1 MKIQYIAV
9 IFVVIILPIAMV
21 MSSYIGAQI
30 DTITLQTE
38 YTTKLTEATYDAIKA
53 FQINTVN
60 NRYSTVS
67 DSKIRDIEASINTFY
82 SSLSNNE
89 YLSKEELQIYVPAL
103 VYTLYDGYYIYTK
116 YDNMYPQKGGTIY
129 TDTNDAE
136 ANFGLKPYIYYS
148 CRYNNSYVDFV
159 VNYTLDNA
167 ITIYGT
173 AANGKYITKSGY
185 LINPN
190 YVTVKNYGDDPM
202 KWSLTYSNNSD
213 APVTIGRELL
223 LEHLLFS
230 DETSGDY
237 SYLTYNGQKIYYD
250 QNSKEYFTYQ
260 NYTKQYITESRS
272 NEDMLT
278 YLEERTS
285 IHYLYST
292 SAFEYYY
299 NAKIFSEE
307 VAELT
312 KTVSQKNAIDLDG
325 ETIEFDV
332 DTGFEKIFV
341 ANADND
347 PLMSD
352 SIFNENRMQV
362 IKKSIESN
370 LVSAIANYNIYSS
383 NSYEFSLPILQ
394 ETDWEKITNNV
405 SVISFLQGLPIGYK
419 YYNNY
424 CVLTNNSN
432 EETVKKENIY
442 IITENAGAREY
453 HLAGCKHL
461 IEDSTEKITATAY
474 SNLSFLRQTV
484 RKAENNYLWF
494 YPQNMN
500 GKTITACYNC
510 IVNSTD
516 VYSTDQILKGK
527 ITEKNIDTGQEELKY
542 DTTNSRLK
550 KIRELYIRA
559 LARERNDLYQA
570 NMNSINH
577 EQNEYI
583 NEITDKNR
591 VIITGKTHRMRKT
604 ETQQLTAEIWL
615 GVIKAEWSSSNPN
628 IVQVDENGKVT
639 AIKEGT
645 AIITAKYSGYNDGT
659 YRITV
664 VNEKVTKLVL
674 DKTEIEMKAG
684 EKEKISVIKIEP
696 ENATNKNVTWRSSDP
711 SIATVDANGNVTAIK
726 AGTVTIIAES
736 EDGGASASCS
746 VRVIQ
751 LATGIT
757 VSPSNI
763 KLGIGE
769 TAILSPTIR
778 PSNASDKS
786 VKWSTN
792 NSRIAVVDNKGKV
805 TAKGLGKAII
815 TVKTADGSNKTAN
828 CEVTVVQKATKLVLN
843 ATDIQLNINKTYT
856 LVATITPTNTTNK
869 QITWSSSNSSI
880 ATVDKNGKVTAKK
893 IGTTTI
899 TAKTND
905 GSNLSAS
912 CEVKVVKLV
921 TSISLNA
928 TNITLYK
935 NETYDLSATVTPSD
949 AIDKS
954 VTWSSSDS
962 NIATVDENGK
972 ITAKAI
978 GEVTITAKTNDGS
991 NLSASCKVTVKP
1003 RLITNLIIQPS
1014 SVTMMVGETVNLTVK
1029 VTPSNADNKA
1039 ILWAT
1044 SDSNIA
1050 SIDQNGKLTAIKE
1063 GSVDAYA
1070 MTLDGSL
1077 IIAYG
1082 LIEVKPNLGLKI
1094 YNEGE
1099 YVRVDC
1105 SNYYMTYAFDDD
1117 HNKCDY
1123 TKMRR

>member
-38 YTTKLTEATYDAIKA
+38 YNTKLTEATYDAIKA

-82 SSLSNNE
+82 SSLSSNE
-89 YLSKEELQIYVPAL
+89 YLSREELQMYVPAL

-116 YDNMYPQKGGTIY
+116 YNNMYPEKGEMIY
-129 TDTNDAE
+129 TNANDAE

-148 CRYNNSYVDFV
+148 CRYNNSSVDFV

-202 KWSLTYSNNSD
+202 KWSLTYSNNSN
-213 APVTIGRELL
+213 APVTIERELL
-223 LEHLLFS
+223 IEHLLFS

-250 QNSKEYFTYQ
+250 KERNEYFTYQ
-260 NYTKQYITESRS
+260 NYTKQYITSSKS
-272 NEDMLT
+272 NEELIT
-278 YLEERTS
+278 YLRDRTAS
-285 IHYLYST
+285 VLYST

-312 KTVSQKNAIDLDG
+312 KTVSQKNAIDANG
-325 ETIEFDV
+325 EELKFGV
-332 DTGFEKIFV
+332 DTGTGKIFV
-341 ANADND
+341 ANEDND

-453 HLAGCKHL
+453 HLVGCKHL
-461 IEDSTEKITATAY
+461 IEDSTETITATAY

-494 YPQNMN
+494 YPQNRD

-516 VYSTDQILKGK
+516 VYSTEQILKGK
-527 ITEKNIDTGQEELKY
+527 ITEKNGDTGQEELKY

-550 KIRELYIRA
+550 RIRELYIRA

-570 NMNSINH
+570 NMRLINQTPEENVVKDKMRIIREKDTMEVDTTQTLIAMIGS
-577 EQNEYI
+577 EQI
-583 NEITDKNR
+583 NAN
-591 VIITGKTHRMRKT
+591 
-604 ETQQLTAEIWL
+604 
-615 GVIKAEWSSSNPN
+615 WSSSDN
-628 IVQVDENGKVT
+628 
-639 AIKEGT
+639 
-645 AIITAKYSGYNDGT
+645 
-659 YRITV
+659 
-664 VNEKVTKLVL
+664 
-674 DKTEIEMKAG
+674 
-684 EKEKISVIKIEP
+684 
-696 ENATNKNVTWRSSDP
+696 NV
-711 SIATVDANGNVTAIK
+711 ATVD
-726 AGTVTIIAES
+726 S
-736 EDGGASASCS
+736 
-746 VRVIQ
+746 
-751 LATGIT
+751 
-757 VSPSNI
+757 
-763 KLGIGE
+763 
-769 TAILSPTIR
+769 
-778 PSNASDKS
+778 
-786 VKWSTN
+786 
-792 NSRIAVVDNKGKV
+792 
-805 TAKGLGKAII
+805 
-815 TVKTADGSNKTAN
+815 
-828 CEVTVVQKATKLVLN
+828 
-843 ATDIQLNINKTYT
+843 
-856 LVATITPTNTTNK
+856 
-869 QITWSSSNSSI
+869 
-880 ATVDKNGKVTAKK
+880 NGKVTAKNK
-893 IGTTTI
+893 
-899 TAKTND
+899 
-905 GSNLSAS
+905 
-912 CEVKVVKLV
+912 
-921 TSISLNA
+921 
-928 TNITLYK
+928 
-935 NETYDLSATVTPSD
+935 
-949 AIDKS
+949 
-954 VTWSSSDS
+954 
-962 NIATVDENGK
+962 
-972 ITAKAI
+972 
-978 GEVTITAKTNDGS
+978 GEVTIRAEYNGTISTVVIRIIESKDEISILPNVMTVYFGDDPIQLTYTITPENKQNQTIIWTSSNNNVASVSNGVVTISKFGTATTKVEIKGTLRNGS
-991 NLSASCKVTVKP
+991 SASCIITVKP
-1003 RLITNLIIQPS
+1003 KYL
-1014 SVTMMVGETVNLTVK
+1014 
-1029 VTPSNADNKA
+1029 ADVAK
-1039 ILWAT
+1039 
-1044 SDSNIA
+1044 D
-1050 SIDQNGKLTAIKE
+1050 
-1063 GSVDAYA
+1063 
-1070 MTLDGSL
+1070 
-1077 IIAYG
+1077 
-1082 LIEVKPNLGLKI
+1082 
-1094 YNEGE
+1094 GE
-1099 YVRVDC
+1099 YVNYKSPNGYKQWRVMSKTKTGENGIVTIISAGSPERITFKYPTEQQYISGLQAACNKYISTQYATSARNAGTTADGKKNSKYKDEINMLKKKGLSSIGTEYWIGFWEEMELGFC
-1105 SNYYMTYAFDDD
+1105 EEGKDRRGYYVNTSGDSKYYRYSGDVNQTYTSGIRPIITLK
-1117 HNKCDY
+1117 NKVIVIGGEG
-1123 TKMRR
+1123 TKESPYEISIE

>member
-38 YTTKLTEATYDAIKA
+38 YNTKLTEATYDAIKA
-53 FQINTVN
+53 FQIKTVN
-60 NRYSTVS
+60 NRYSTVR
-67 DSKIRDIEASINTFY
+67 DSKNRDIEASINTFN

-89 YLSKEELQIYVPAL
+89 YLSREELQMYVPAL

-116 YDNMYPQKGGTIY
+116 YNNMYPEKGEMIY
-129 TDTNDAE
+129 TNANDAE

-148 CRYNNSYVDFV
+148 CRYNNSSVDFV

-250 QNSKEYFTYQ
+250 KERNEYFTYQ
-260 NYTKQYITESRS
+260 NYTKQYITSSKS
-272 NEDMLT
+272 NEELIT
-278 YLEERTS
+278 YLRDRTAS
-285 IHYLYST
+285 VLYST

-312 KTVSQKNAIDLDG
+312 KTVSQKNAIDANG
-325 ETIEFDV
+325 EELKFGV
-332 DTGFEKIFV
+332 DTGTGKIFV
-341 ANADND
+341 ANEDND

-453 HLAGCKHL
+453 HLVGCKHL
-461 IEDSTEKITATAY
+461 IEDSTETITATAY

-494 YPQNMN
+494 YPQNRD

-516 VYSTDQILKGK
+516 VYSTEQILKGK
-527 ITEKNIDTGQEELKY
+527 ITEKNGDTGQEELKY

-550 KIRELYIRA
+550 RIRELYIRA

-570 NMNSINH
+570 NMRLINQTPEENVVKDKMRIIREKDTMEVDTTQTLIAMIGS
-577 EQNEYI
+577 EQI
-583 NEITDKNR
+583 NAN
-591 VIITGKTHRMRKT
+591 
-604 ETQQLTAEIWL
+604 
-615 GVIKAEWSSSNPN
+615 WSSSDN
-628 IVQVDENGKVT
+628 
-639 AIKEGT
+639 
-645 AIITAKYSGYNDGT
+645 
-659 YRITV
+659 
-664 VNEKVTKLVL
+664 
-674 DKTEIEMKAG
+674 
-684 EKEKISVIKIEP
+684 
-696 ENATNKNVTWRSSDP
+696 NV
-711 SIATVDANGNVTAIK
+711 ATVD
-726 AGTVTIIAES
+726 S
-736 EDGGASASCS
+736 
-746 VRVIQ
+746 
-751 LATGIT
+751 
-757 VSPSNI
+757 
-763 KLGIGE
+763 
-769 TAILSPTIR
+769 
-778 PSNASDKS
+778 
-786 VKWSTN
+786 
-792 NSRIAVVDNKGKV
+792 
-805 TAKGLGKAII
+805 
-815 TVKTADGSNKTAN
+815 
-828 CEVTVVQKATKLVLN
+828 
-843 ATDIQLNINKTYT
+843 
-856 LVATITPTNTTNK
+856 
-869 QITWSSSNSSI
+869 
-880 ATVDKNGKVTAKK
+880 NGKVTAKNK
-893 IGTTTI
+893 
-899 TAKTND
+899 
-905 GSNLSAS
+905 
-912 CEVKVVKLV
+912 
-921 TSISLNA
+921 
-928 TNITLYK
+928 
-935 NETYDLSATVTPSD
+935 
-949 AIDKS
+949 
-954 VTWSSSDS
+954 
-962 NIATVDENGK
+962 
-972 ITAKAI
+972 
-978 GEVTITAKTNDGS
+978 GEVTIRAEYNGTISTVVIRIIESKDEISILPNAMTVYFGDDPIQLTYTITPENKQNQTIIWTSSNNNVASVSNGVVTISKFGTATTKVEIKGTLRNGS
-991 NLSASCKVTVKP
+991 SASCIITVKP
-1003 RLITNLIIQPS
+1003 KYL
-1014 SVTMMVGETVNLTVK
+1014 
-1029 VTPSNADNKA
+1029 ADVAK
-1039 ILWAT
+1039 
-1044 SDSNIA
+1044 D
-1050 SIDQNGKLTAIKE
+1050 
-1063 GSVDAYA
+1063 
-1070 MTLDGSL
+1070 
-1077 IIAYG
+1077 
-1082 LIEVKPNLGLKI
+1082 
-1094 YNEGE
+1094 GE
-1099 YVRVDC
+1099 YVNYKSPNGYKQWRVMSKTKTGENGIVTIISAGSPERITFKYPTEQQYISGLQAACNKYISTQYATSARNAGTTADGKKNSKYKDEINMLKKKGLSSIGTEYWIGFWEEMELGFC
-1105 SNYYMTYAFDDD
+1105 EEGKDRRGYYVNTSGDSKYYRYSGDVNQTYTSGIRPIITLK
-1117 HNKCDY
+1117 NKVIVIGGEG
-1123 TKMRR
+1123 TKESPYEISIE

>member
-38 YTTKLTEATYDAIKA
+38 YNTKLTEATYDAIKA

-82 SSLSNNE
+82 SSLSSNE
-89 YLSKEELQIYVPAL
+89 YLSREELQMYVPAL

-116 YDNMYPQKGGTIY
+116 YNNMYPEKGEMIY
-129 TDTNDAE
+129 TNANDAE

-148 CRYNNSYVDFV
+148 CRYNNSSVDFV

-202 KWSLTYSNNSD
+202 KWSLIYSNNSN
-213 APVTIGRELL
+213 APVTIERELL

-250 QNSKEYFTYQ
+250 KERNEYFTYQ
-260 NYTKQYITESRS
+260 NYTKQYITSSKS
-272 NEDMLT
+272 NEELIT
-278 YLEERTS
+278 YLRDRTAS
-285 IHYLYST
+285 VLYST

-312 KTVSQKNAIDLDG
+312 KTVSQKNAINANG
-325 ETIEFDV
+325 EELKFGV
-332 DTGFEKIFV
+332 DTGTGKIFV
-341 ANADND
+341 ANEDND

-405 SVISFLQGLPIGYK
+405 SVISLLQGLPIGYK

-453 HLAGCKHL
+453 HLVGCKHL
-461 IEDSTEKITATAY
+461 IEDSTETITATAY

-494 YPQNMN
+494 YPQNRD

-516 VYSTDQILKGK
+516 VYSTEQILKGK
-527 ITEKNIDTGQEELKY
+527 ITEKNGDTGQEELKY

-550 KIRELYIRA
+550 RIRELYIRA

-570 NMNSINH
+570 NMRLINQTPEENVVKDKMRIIREKDTMEVDTTQTLIAMIGS
-577 EQNEYI
+577 EQI
-583 NEITDKNR
+583 NAN
-591 VIITGKTHRMRKT
+591 
-604 ETQQLTAEIWL
+604 
-615 GVIKAEWSSSNPN
+615 WSSSDN
-628 IVQVDENGKVT
+628 
-639 AIKEGT
+639 
-645 AIITAKYSGYNDGT
+645 
-659 YRITV
+659 
-664 VNEKVTKLVL
+664 
-674 DKTEIEMKAG
+674 
-684 EKEKISVIKIEP
+684 
-696 ENATNKNVTWRSSDP
+696 NV
-711 SIATVDANGNVTAIK
+711 ATVD
-726 AGTVTIIAES
+726 S
-736 EDGGASASCS
+736 
-746 VRVIQ
+746 
-751 LATGIT
+751 
-757 VSPSNI
+757 
-763 KLGIGE
+763 
-769 TAILSPTIR
+769 
-778 PSNASDKS
+778 
-786 VKWSTN
+786 
-792 NSRIAVVDNKGKV
+792 
-805 TAKGLGKAII
+805 
-815 TVKTADGSNKTAN
+815 
-828 CEVTVVQKATKLVLN
+828 
-843 ATDIQLNINKTYT
+843 
-856 LVATITPTNTTNK
+856 
-869 QITWSSSNSSI
+869 
-880 ATVDKNGKVTAKK
+880 NGKVTAKNK
-893 IGTTTI
+893 
-899 TAKTND
+899 
-905 GSNLSAS
+905 
-912 CEVKVVKLV
+912 
-921 TSISLNA
+921 
-928 TNITLYK
+928 
-935 NETYDLSATVTPSD
+935 
-949 AIDKS
+949 
-954 VTWSSSDS
+954 
-962 NIATVDENGK
+962 
-972 ITAKAI
+972 
-978 GEVTITAKTNDGS
+978 GEVTIRAEYNGTISTVVIRIIESKDEISILPNAMTVYFGDDPIQLTYTITPENKQNQTIIWTSSNNNVASVSNGVVTISKFGTATTKVEIKGTLRNGS
-991 NLSASCKVTVKP
+991 SASCIITVKP
-1003 RLITNLIIQPS
+1003 KYL
-1014 SVTMMVGETVNLTVK
+1014 
-1029 VTPSNADNKA
+1029 ADVAK
-1039 ILWAT
+1039 
-1044 SDSNIA
+1044 D
-1050 SIDQNGKLTAIKE
+1050 
-1063 GSVDAYA
+1063 
-1070 MTLDGSL
+1070 
-1077 IIAYG
+1077 
-1082 LIEVKPNLGLKI
+1082 
-1094 YNEGE
+1094 GE
-1099 YVRVDC
+1099 YVNYKSPNGYKQWRVMSKTKTGENGIVTIISAGSPERITFKYPTEQQYISGLQAACNKYISTQYATSARNAGTTADGKKNSKYKDEINMLKKKGLSSIGTEYWIGFWEEMELGFC
-1105 SNYYMTYAFDDD
+1105 EEGKDRRGYYVNTSGDSKYYRYSGDVNQTYTSGIRPIITLK
-1117 HNKCDY
+1117 NKVIVIGGEG
-1123 TKMRR
+1123 TKESPYEISIE

>member
-38 YTTKLTEATYDAIKA
+38 YNTKLTEATYDAIKA

-82 SSLSNNE
+82 SSLSSNE
-89 YLSKEELQIYVPAL
+89 YLSREELQMYVPAL

-116 YDNMYPQKGGTIY
+116 YNNMYPEKGEMIY
-129 TDTNDAE
+129 TNANDAE

-148 CRYNNSYVDFV
+148 CRYNNSSVDFV

-202 KWSLTYSNNSD
+202 KWSLIYSNNSN
-213 APVTIGRELL
+213 APVTIERELL

-250 QNSKEYFTYQ
+250 KERNEYFTYQ
-260 NYTKQYITESRS
+260 NYTKQYITSSKS
-272 NEDMLT
+272 NEELIT
-278 YLEERTS
+278 YLRDRTAS
-285 IHYLYST
+285 VLYST

-312 KTVSQKNAIDLDG
+312 KTVSQKNAIDANG
-325 ETIEFDV
+325 EELKFGV
-332 DTGFEKIFV
+332 DTGTGKIFV
-341 ANADND
+341 ANEDND

-453 HLAGCKHL
+453 HLVGCKHL
-461 IEDSTEKITATAY
+461 IEDSTETITATAY

-494 YPQNMN
+494 YPQNRD

-516 VYSTDQILKGK
+516 VYSTEQILKGK
-527 ITEKNIDTGQEELKY
+527 ITEKNGDTGQEELKY

-550 KIRELYIRA
+550 RIRELYIRA

-570 NMNSINH
+570 NMRLINQTPEENVVKDKMRIIREKDTMEVDSTQTLIAMIGS
-577 EQNEYI
+577 EQI
-583 NEITDKNR
+583 NAN
-591 VIITGKTHRMRKT
+591 
-604 ETQQLTAEIWL
+604 
-615 GVIKAEWSSSNPN
+615 WSSSDNN
-628 IVQVDENGKVT
+628 
-639 AIKEGT
+639 
-645 AIITAKYSGYNDGT
+645 
-659 YRITV
+659 
-664 VNEKVTKLVL
+664 
-674 DKTEIEMKAG
+674 
-684 EKEKISVIKIEP
+684 
-696 ENATNKNVTWRSSDP
+696 
-711 SIATVDANGNVTAIK
+711 IATVD
-726 AGTVTIIAES
+726 S
-736 EDGGASASCS
+736 
-746 VRVIQ
+746 
-751 LATGIT
+751 
-757 VSPSNI
+757 
-763 KLGIGE
+763 
-769 TAILSPTIR
+769 
-778 PSNASDKS
+778 
-786 VKWSTN
+786 
-792 NSRIAVVDNKGKV
+792 
-805 TAKGLGKAII
+805 
-815 TVKTADGSNKTAN
+815 
-828 CEVTVVQKATKLVLN
+828 
-843 ATDIQLNINKTYT
+843 
-856 LVATITPTNTTNK
+856 
-869 QITWSSSNSSI
+869 
-880 ATVDKNGKVTAKK
+880 NGKVTAKNK
-893 IGTTTI
+893 
-899 TAKTND
+899 
-905 GSNLSAS
+905 
-912 CEVKVVKLV
+912 
-921 TSISLNA
+921 
-928 TNITLYK
+928 
-935 NETYDLSATVTPSD
+935 
-949 AIDKS
+949 
-954 VTWSSSDS
+954 
-962 NIATVDENGK
+962 
-972 ITAKAI
+972 
-978 GEVTITAKTNDGS
+978 GEVTIRAEYNGTISTVVIRIIESKDEISILPNAMTVYFGDDPIQLTYTITPENKQNQTIIWTSSNNNVASVSNGVVTISKFGTATTKVEIKGTLRNGS
-991 NLSASCKVTVKP
+991 SASCIITVKP
-1003 RLITNLIIQPS
+1003 KYL
-1014 SVTMMVGETVNLTVK
+1014 
-1029 VTPSNADNKA
+1029 ADVAK
-1039 ILWAT
+1039 
-1044 SDSNIA
+1044 D
-1050 SIDQNGKLTAIKE
+1050 
-1063 GSVDAYA
+1063 
-1070 MTLDGSL
+1070 
-1077 IIAYG
+1077 
-1082 LIEVKPNLGLKI
+1082 
-1094 YNEGE
+1094 GE
-1099 YVRVDC
+1099 YVNYKSPNGYKQWRVMSKTKTGENGIVTIISAGSPERITFKYPTEQQYISGLQAACNKYISTQYATSARNAGTTADGKKNSKYKDEINMLKKKGLSSIGTEYWIGFWEEMELGFC
-1105 SNYYMTYAFDDD
+1105 EEGKDRRGYYVNTSGDSKYYRYSGDVNQTYTSGIRPIITLK
-1117 HNKCDY
+1117 NKVIVIGGEG
-1123 TKMRR
+1123 TKESPYEISIE

>member
-82 SSLSNNE
+82 SSLSSNE
-89 YLSKEELQIYVPAL
+89 YLSREELQMYVPAL

-116 YDNMYPQKGGTIY
+116 YNNMYPEKGEMIY
-129 TDTNDAE
+129 TNANDAE

-148 CRYNNSYVDFV
+148 CRYNNGSVDFV

-250 QNSKEYFTYQ
+250 KERNEYFTYQ
-260 NYTKQYITESRS
+260 NYTKQYITSSKS
-272 NEDMLT
+272 NEELIT
-278 YLEERTS
+278 YLRDRTAS
-285 IHYLYST
+285 VLYST

-312 KTVSQKNAIDLDG
+312 KTVSQKNAIDANGKELKFG
-325 ETIEFDV
+325 V
-332 DTGFEKIFV
+332 DTGTGKIFV
-341 ANADND
+341 ANEDND

-453 HLAGCKHL
+453 HLVGCKHL
-461 IEDSTEKITATAY
+461 IEDSTETITATAY

-494 YPQNMN
+494 YPQNRD

-516 VYSTDQILKGK
+516 VYSTEQILKGK
-527 ITEKNIDTGQEELKY
+527 ITEKNGDTGQEELKY

-550 KIRELYIRA
+550 RIRELYIRA

-570 NMNSINH
+570 NMRLINQTPEENVVKDKMRIIREKDTMEVDTTQTLIAMIGS
-577 EQNEYI
+577 EQI
-583 NEITDKNR
+583 NAN
-591 VIITGKTHRMRKT
+591 
-604 ETQQLTAEIWL
+604 
-615 GVIKAEWSSSNPN
+615 WSSSDN
-628 IVQVDENGKVT
+628 
-639 AIKEGT
+639 
-645 AIITAKYSGYNDGT
+645 
-659 YRITV
+659 
-664 VNEKVTKLVL
+664 
-674 DKTEIEMKAG
+674 
-684 EKEKISVIKIEP
+684 
-696 ENATNKNVTWRSSDP
+696 NV
-711 SIATVDANGNVTAIK
+711 ATVD
-726 AGTVTIIAES
+726 S
-736 EDGGASASCS
+736 
-746 VRVIQ
+746 
-751 LATGIT
+751 
-757 VSPSNI
+757 
-763 KLGIGE
+763 
-769 TAILSPTIR
+769 
-778 PSNASDKS
+778 
-786 VKWSTN
+786 
-792 NSRIAVVDNKGKV
+792 
-805 TAKGLGKAII
+805 
-815 TVKTADGSNKTAN
+815 
-828 CEVTVVQKATKLVLN
+828 
-843 ATDIQLNINKTYT
+843 
-856 LVATITPTNTTNK
+856 
-869 QITWSSSNSSI
+869 
-880 ATVDKNGKVTAKK
+880 NGKVTAKNK
-893 IGTTTI
+893 
-899 TAKTND
+899 
-905 GSNLSAS
+905 
-912 CEVKVVKLV
+912 
-921 TSISLNA
+921 
-928 TNITLYK
+928 
-935 NETYDLSATVTPSD
+935 
-949 AIDKS
+949 
-954 VTWSSSDS
+954 
-962 NIATVDENGK
+962 
-972 ITAKAI
+972 
-978 GEVTITAKTNDGS
+978 GEVTIRAEYNGTISTVVIRIIESKDEISILPNAMTVYFGDDPIQLTYTITPENKQNQTIIWTSSNNNVASVSNGVVTISKFGTATTKVEIKGTLRNGS
-991 NLSASCKVTVKP
+991 SASCIITVKP
-1003 RLITNLIIQPS
+1003 KYL
-1014 SVTMMVGETVNLTVK
+1014 
-1029 VTPSNADNKA
+1029 ADVAK
-1039 ILWAT
+1039 
-1044 SDSNIA
+1044 D
-1050 SIDQNGKLTAIKE
+1050 
-1063 GSVDAYA
+1063 
-1070 MTLDGSL
+1070 
-1077 IIAYG
+1077 
-1082 LIEVKPNLGLKI
+1082 
-1094 YNEGE
+1094 GE
-1099 YVRVDC
+1099 YVNYKSPNGYKQWRVMSKTKTGENGIVTIISAGSPERITFKYPTEQQYIGGLQAACNKYISTQYATSARNAGTTADGKKNSKYKDEINMLKKKGLSSIGTEYWIGFWEEMELGFC
-1105 SNYYMTYAFDDD
+1105 EEGKDRRGYYVNTSGDSKYYRYSGDVNQTYTSGIRPIITLK
-1117 HNKCDY
+1117 NKVIVIGGEG
-1123 TKMRR
+1123 TKESPYEISIE

>member
-38 YTTKLTEATYDAIKA
+38 YNTKLTEATYDAIKA

-89 YLSKEELQIYVPAL
+89 YLSREELQMYVPAL

-116 YDNMYPQKGGTIY
+116 YNNMYPEKGEMIY
-129 TDTNDAE
+129 TNANDAE

-148 CRYNNSYVDFV
+148 CRYNNSSVDFV

-250 QNSKEYFTYQ
+250 KERNEYFTYQ
-260 NYTKQYITESRS
+260 NYTKQYITSSKS
-272 NEDMLT
+272 NEELIT
-278 YLEERTS
+278 YLRDRTAS
-285 IHYLYST
+285 VLYST

-312 KTVSQKNAIDLDG
+312 KTVSQKNAIDANG
-325 ETIEFDV
+325 EELKFGV
-332 DTGFEKIFV
+332 DTGTGKIFV
-341 ANADND
+341 ANEDND

-453 HLAGCKHL
+453 HLVGCKHL
-461 IEDSTEKITATAY
+461 IEDSTETITATAY

-494 YPQNMN
+494 YPQNRD

-516 VYSTDQILKGK
+516 VYSTEQILKGK
-527 ITEKNIDTGQEELKY
+527 ITEKNGDTGQEELKY

-550 KIRELYIRA
+550 RIRELYIRA

-570 NMNSINH
+570 NMRLINQTPEENVVKDKMRIIREKDTMEVDTTQTLIAMIGS
-577 EQNEYI
+577 EQI
-583 NEITDKNR
+583 NAN
-591 VIITGKTHRMRKT
+591 
-604 ETQQLTAEIWL
+604 
-615 GVIKAEWSSSNPN
+615 WSSSDN
-628 IVQVDENGKVT
+628 
-639 AIKEGT
+639 
-645 AIITAKYSGYNDGT
+645 
-659 YRITV
+659 
-664 VNEKVTKLVL
+664 
-674 DKTEIEMKAG
+674 
-684 EKEKISVIKIEP
+684 
-696 ENATNKNVTWRSSDP
+696 NV
-711 SIATVDANGNVTAIK
+711 ATVD
-726 AGTVTIIAES
+726 S
-736 EDGGASASCS
+736 
-746 VRVIQ
+746 
-751 LATGIT
+751 
-757 VSPSNI
+757 
-763 KLGIGE
+763 
-769 TAILSPTIR
+769 
-778 PSNASDKS
+778 
-786 VKWSTN
+786 
-792 NSRIAVVDNKGKV
+792 
-805 TAKGLGKAII
+805 
-815 TVKTADGSNKTAN
+815 
-828 CEVTVVQKATKLVLN
+828 
-843 ATDIQLNINKTYT
+843 
-856 LVATITPTNTTNK
+856 
-869 QITWSSSNSSI
+869 
-880 ATVDKNGKVTAKK
+880 NGKVTAKNK
-893 IGTTTI
+893 
-899 TAKTND
+899 
-905 GSNLSAS
+905 
-912 CEVKVVKLV
+912 
-921 TSISLNA
+921 
-928 TNITLYK
+928 
-935 NETYDLSATVTPSD
+935 
-949 AIDKS
+949 
-954 VTWSSSDS
+954 
-962 NIATVDENGK
+962 
-972 ITAKAI
+972 
-978 GEVTITAKTNDGS
+978 GEVTIRAEYNGTISTVVIRIIESKDEISILPNAMTVYFGDDPIQLTYTITPENKQNQTIIWTSSNNNVASVSNGVVTISKFGTATTKVEIKGTLRNGS
-991 NLSASCKVTVKP
+991 SASCIITVKP
-1003 RLITNLIIQPS
+1003 KYL
-1014 SVTMMVGETVNLTVK
+1014 
-1029 VTPSNADNKA
+1029 ADVAK
-1039 ILWAT
+1039 
-1044 SDSNIA
+1044 D
-1050 SIDQNGKLTAIKE
+1050 
-1063 GSVDAYA
+1063 
-1070 MTLDGSL
+1070 
-1077 IIAYG
+1077 
-1082 LIEVKPNLGLKI
+1082 
-1094 YNEGE
+1094 GE
-1099 YVRVDC
+1099 YVNYKSPNGYKQWRVMSKTKTGENGIVTIISAGSPERITFKYPTEQQYISGLQAACNKYISTQYATSARNAGTTADGKKNSKYKDEINMLKKKGLSSIGTEYWIGFWEEMELGFC
-1105 SNYYMTYAFDDD
+1105 EEGKDRRGYYVNTSGDSKYYRYSGDVNQTYTSGIRPIITLK
-1117 HNKCDY
+1117 NKVIVIGGEG
-1123 TKMRR
+1123 TKESPYEISIE

>member
-38 YTTKLTEATYDAIKA
+38 YNTKLTEATYDAIKA

-89 YLSKEELQIYVPAL
+89 YLSREELQMYVPAL

-116 YDNMYPQKGGTIY
+116 YNNMYPEKGEMIY
-129 TDTNDAE
+129 TNANDAE

-148 CRYNNSYVDFV
+148 CRYNNSSVDFV

-202 KWSLTYSNNSD
+202 KWSLIYSNNSN
-213 APVTIGRELL
+213 APVTIERELL

-250 QNSKEYFTYQ
+250 KERNEYFTYQ
-260 NYTKQYITESRS
+260 NYTKQYITSSKS
-272 NEDMLT
+272 NEELIT
-278 YLEERTS
+278 YLRDRTAS
-285 IHYLYST
+285 VLYST

-312 KTVSQKNAIDLDG
+312 KTVSQKNAINANG
-325 ETIEFDV
+325 EELKFGV
-332 DTGFEKIFV
+332 DTGTGKIFV
-341 ANADND
+341 ANEDND

-370 LVSAIANYNIYSS
+370 LVAAIANYNIYSS

-453 HLAGCKHL
+453 HLVGCKHL
-461 IEDSTEKITATAY
+461 IEDSTETITATAY

-494 YPQNMN
+494 YPQNRD

-516 VYSTDQILKGK
+516 VYSTEQILKGK
-527 ITEKNIDTGQEELKY
+527 ITEKNGDTGQEELKY

-550 KIRELYIRA
+550 RIRELYIRA

-570 NMNSINH
+570 NMRLINQTPEENVVKDKMRIIREKDTMEVDTTQTLIAMIGS
-577 EQNEYI
+577 EQI
-583 NEITDKNR
+583 NAN
-591 VIITGKTHRMRKT
+591 
-604 ETQQLTAEIWL
+604 
-615 GVIKAEWSSSNPN
+615 WSSSDN
-628 IVQVDENGKVT
+628 
-639 AIKEGT
+639 
-645 AIITAKYSGYNDGT
+645 
-659 YRITV
+659 
-664 VNEKVTKLVL
+664 
-674 DKTEIEMKAG
+674 
-684 EKEKISVIKIEP
+684 
-696 ENATNKNVTWRSSDP
+696 NV
-711 SIATVDANGNVTAIK
+711 ATVD
-726 AGTVTIIAES
+726 S
-736 EDGGASASCS
+736 
-746 VRVIQ
+746 
-751 LATGIT
+751 
-757 VSPSNI
+757 
-763 KLGIGE
+763 
-769 TAILSPTIR
+769 
-778 PSNASDKS
+778 
-786 VKWSTN
+786 
-792 NSRIAVVDNKGKV
+792 
-805 TAKGLGKAII
+805 
-815 TVKTADGSNKTAN
+815 
-828 CEVTVVQKATKLVLN
+828 
-843 ATDIQLNINKTYT
+843 
-856 LVATITPTNTTNK
+856 
-869 QITWSSSNSSI
+869 
-880 ATVDKNGKVTAKK
+880 NGKVTAKNK
-893 IGTTTI
+893 
-899 TAKTND
+899 
-905 GSNLSAS
+905 
-912 CEVKVVKLV
+912 
-921 TSISLNA
+921 
-928 TNITLYK
+928 
-935 NETYDLSATVTPSD
+935 
-949 AIDKS
+949 
-954 VTWSSSDS
+954 
-962 NIATVDENGK
+962 
-972 ITAKAI
+972 
-978 GEVTITAKTNDGS
+978 GEVTIRAEYNGTISTVVIRIIESKDEISILPNAMTVYFGDDPIQLTYTITPENKQNQTIIWTSSNNNVASVSNGVVTISKFGTATTKVEIKGTLRNGS
-991 NLSASCKVTVKP
+991 SASCIITVKP
-1003 RLITNLIIQPS
+1003 KYL
-1014 SVTMMVGETVNLTVK
+1014 
-1029 VTPSNADNKA
+1029 ADVAK
-1039 ILWAT
+1039 
-1044 SDSNIA
+1044 D
-1050 SIDQNGKLTAIKE
+1050 
-1063 GSVDAYA
+1063 
-1070 MTLDGSL
+1070 
-1077 IIAYG
+1077 
-1082 LIEVKPNLGLKI
+1082 
-1094 YNEGE
+1094 GE
-1099 YVRVDC
+1099 YVNYKSPNGYKQWRVMSKTKTGENGIVTIISAGSPERITFKYPTEQQYISGLQAACNKYISTQYATSARNAGTTADGKKNSKYKDEINMLKKKGLSSIGTEYWIGFWEEMELGFC
-1105 SNYYMTYAFDDD
+1105 EEGKDRRGYYVNTSGDSKYYRYSGDVNQTYTSGIRPIITLK
-1117 HNKCDY
+1117 NKVIVIGGEG
-1123 TKMRR
+1123 TKESPYEISIE

>member
-38 YTTKLTEATYDAIKA
+38 YNTKLTEATYDAIKA

-89 YLSKEELQIYVPAL
+89 YLSREELQMYVPAL

-116 YDNMYPQKGGTIY
+116 YNNMYPEKGEMIY
-129 TDTNDAE
+129 TNANDAE

-148 CRYNNSYVDFV
+148 CRYNNSSVDFV

-202 KWSLTYSNNSD
+202 KWSLTYSNNSN
-213 APVTIGRELL
+213 APVTIERELL
-223 LEHLLFS
+223 IEHLLFS

-250 QNSKEYFTYQ
+250 KERNEYFTYQ
-260 NYTKQYITESRS
+260 NYTKQYITSSKS
-272 NEDMLT
+272 NEELIT
-278 YLEERTS
+278 YLRDRTAS
-285 IHYLYST
+285 VLYST

-312 KTVSQKNAIDLDG
+312 KTVSQKNAIDANG
-325 ETIEFDV
+325 EELKFGV
-332 DTGFEKIFV
+332 DTGTGKIFV
-341 ANADND
+341 ANEDND

-352 SIFNENRMQV
+352 SIFNENRIQV

-516 VYSTDQILKGK
+516 VYSTEQILKGK
-527 ITEKNIDTGQEELKY
+527 ITEKNGDTGQEELKY

-570 NMNSINH
+570 NMRLINQTPEENVVKDKMRIIREKDTMEVDTTQTLIAMIGS
-577 EQNEYI
+577 EQI
-583 NEITDKNR
+583 NAN
-591 VIITGKTHRMRKT
+591 
-604 ETQQLTAEIWL
+604 
-615 GVIKAEWSSSNPN
+615 WSSSDN
-628 IVQVDENGKVT
+628 
-639 AIKEGT
+639 
-645 AIITAKYSGYNDGT
+645 
-659 YRITV
+659 
-664 VNEKVTKLVL
+664 
-674 DKTEIEMKAG
+674 
-684 EKEKISVIKIEP
+684 
-696 ENATNKNVTWRSSDP
+696 NV
-711 SIATVDANGNVTAIK
+711 ATVD
-726 AGTVTIIAES
+726 S
-736 EDGGASASCS
+736 
-746 VRVIQ
+746 
-751 LATGIT
+751 
-757 VSPSNI
+757 
-763 KLGIGE
+763 
-769 TAILSPTIR
+769 
-778 PSNASDKS
+778 
-786 VKWSTN
+786 
-792 NSRIAVVDNKGKV
+792 
-805 TAKGLGKAII
+805 
-815 TVKTADGSNKTAN
+815 
-828 CEVTVVQKATKLVLN
+828 
-843 ATDIQLNINKTYT
+843 
-856 LVATITPTNTTNK
+856 
-869 QITWSSSNSSI
+869 
-880 ATVDKNGKVTAKK
+880 NGKVTAKNK
-893 IGTTTI
+893 
-899 TAKTND
+899 
-905 GSNLSAS
+905 
-912 CEVKVVKLV
+912 
-921 TSISLNA
+921 
-928 TNITLYK
+928 
-935 NETYDLSATVTPSD
+935 
-949 AIDKS
+949 
-954 VTWSSSDS
+954 
-962 NIATVDENGK
+962 
-972 ITAKAI
+972 
-978 GEVTITAKTNDGS
+978 GEVTIRAEYNGTISTVVIRIIESKDEISILPNVMTVYFGDDPIQLTYTITPENKQNQTIIWTSSNNNVASVSNGVVTISKFGTATTKVEIKGTLRNGS
-991 NLSASCKVTVKP
+991 SASCIITVKP
-1003 RLITNLIIQPS
+1003 KYL
-1014 SVTMMVGETVNLTVK
+1014 
-1029 VTPSNADNKA
+1029 ADVAK
-1039 ILWAT
+1039 
-1044 SDSNIA
+1044 D
-1050 SIDQNGKLTAIKE
+1050 
-1063 GSVDAYA
+1063 
-1070 MTLDGSL
+1070 
-1077 IIAYG
+1077 
-1082 LIEVKPNLGLKI
+1082 
-1094 YNEGE
+1094 GE
-1099 YVRVDC
+1099 YVNYKSPNGYKQWRVMSKTKTGENGIVTIISAGSPERITFKYPTEQQYISGLQAACNKYISTQYATSARNAGTTADGKKNSKYKDEINMLKKKGLSSIGTEYWIGFWEEMELGFC
-1105 SNYYMTYAFDDD
+1105 EEGKDRRGYYVNTSGDSKYYRYSGDVNQTYTSGIRPIITLK
-1117 HNKCDY
+1117 NKVIVIGGEG
-1123 TKMRR
+1123 TKESPYEISIE

>member
-38 YTTKLTEATYDAIKA
+38 YNTKLTEATYDAIKA

-82 SSLSNNE
+82 SSLSSNE
-89 YLSKEELQIYVPAL
+89 YLSREELQMYVPAL

-116 YDNMYPQKGGTIY
+116 YNNMYPEKGEMIY
-129 TDTNDAE
+129 TNANDAE

-148 CRYNNSYVDFV
+148 CRYNNSSVDFV

-202 KWSLTYSNNSD
+202 KWSLIYSNNSN
-213 APVTIGRELL
+213 APVTIERELL

-250 QNSKEYFTYQ
+250 KERNEYFTYQ
-260 NYTKQYITESRS
+260 NYTKQYITSSKS
-272 NEDMLT
+272 NEELIT
-278 YLEERTS
+278 YLRDRTAS
-285 IHYLYST
+285 VLYST

-312 KTVSQKNAIDLDG
+312 KTVSQKNAIDANG
-325 ETIEFDV
+325 EELKFGV
-332 DTGFEKIFV
+332 DTGTGKIFV
-341 ANADND
+341 ANEDND

-453 HLAGCKHL
+453 HLVGCKHL
-461 IEDSTEKITATAY
+461 IEDSTETITATAY

-494 YPQNMN
+494 YPQNRD

-516 VYSTDQILKGK
+516 VYSTEQILKGK
-527 ITEKNIDTGQEELKY
+527 ITEKNGDTGQEELKY

-550 KIRELYIRA
+550 RIRELYIRA

-570 NMNSINH
+570 NMRLINQTPEENVVKDKMRIIREKDTMEVDTTQTLIAMIGS
-577 EQNEYI
+577 EQI
-583 NEITDKNR
+583 NAN
-591 VIITGKTHRMRKT
+591 
-604 ETQQLTAEIWL
+604 
-615 GVIKAEWSSSNPN
+615 WSSSDN
-628 IVQVDENGKVT
+628 
-639 AIKEGT
+639 
-645 AIITAKYSGYNDGT
+645 
-659 YRITV
+659 
-664 VNEKVTKLVL
+664 
-674 DKTEIEMKAG
+674 
-684 EKEKISVIKIEP
+684 
-696 ENATNKNVTWRSSDP
+696 NV
-711 SIATVDANGNVTAIK
+711 ATVD
-726 AGTVTIIAES
+726 S
-736 EDGGASASCS
+736 
-746 VRVIQ
+746 
-751 LATGIT
+751 
-757 VSPSNI
+757 
-763 KLGIGE
+763 
-769 TAILSPTIR
+769 
-778 PSNASDKS
+778 
-786 VKWSTN
+786 
-792 NSRIAVVDNKGKV
+792 
-805 TAKGLGKAII
+805 
-815 TVKTADGSNKTAN
+815 
-828 CEVTVVQKATKLVLN
+828 
-843 ATDIQLNINKTYT
+843 
-856 LVATITPTNTTNK
+856 
-869 QITWSSSNSSI
+869 
-880 ATVDKNGKVTAKK
+880 NGKVTAKNK
-893 IGTTTI
+893 
-899 TAKTND
+899 
-905 GSNLSAS
+905 
-912 CEVKVVKLV
+912 
-921 TSISLNA
+921 
-928 TNITLYK
+928 
-935 NETYDLSATVTPSD
+935 
-949 AIDKS
+949 
-954 VTWSSSDS
+954 
-962 NIATVDENGK
+962 
-972 ITAKAI
+972 
-978 GEVTITAKTNDGS
+978 GEVTIRAEYNGTISTVVIRIIESKDEISILPNAMTVYFGDDPIQLTYTITPENKQNQTIIWTSSNNNVASVSNGVVTISKFGTATTKVEIKGTLRNGS
-991 NLSASCKVTVKP
+991 SASCIITVKP
-1003 RLITNLIIQPS
+1003 KYL
-1014 SVTMMVGETVNLTVK
+1014 
-1029 VTPSNADNKA
+1029 ADVAK
-1039 ILWAT
+1039 
-1044 SDSNIA
+1044 D
-1050 SIDQNGKLTAIKE
+1050 
-1063 GSVDAYA
+1063 
-1070 MTLDGSL
+1070 
-1077 IIAYG
+1077 
-1082 LIEVKPNLGLKI
+1082 
-1094 YNEGE
+1094 GE
-1099 YVRVDC
+1099 YVNYKSPNGYKQWRVMSKTKTGENGIVTIISAGSPERITFKYPTEQQYISGLQAACNKYISTQYATSARNAGTTADGKKNSKYKDEINMLKKKGLSSIGTEYWIGFWEEMELGFC
-1105 SNYYMTYAFDDD
+1105 EEGKDRRGYYVNTSGDSKYYRYSGDVNQTYTSGIRPIITLK
-1117 HNKCDY
+1117 NKVIVIGGEG
-1123 TKMRR
+1123 TKESPYEISIE

>member
-38 YTTKLTEATYDAIKA
+38 YNTKLTEATYDAIKA

-82 SSLSNNE
+82 SSLSSNE
-89 YLSKEELQIYVPAL
+89 YLSREELQMYVPAL

-116 YDNMYPQKGGTIY
+116 YNNMYPEKGEMIY
-129 TDTNDAE
+129 TNANDAE

-148 CRYNNSYVDFV
+148 CRYNNSSVDFV

-202 KWSLTYSNNSD
+202 KWSLIYSNNSN
-213 APVTIGRELL
+213 APVTIERELL

-250 QNSKEYFTYQ
+250 KERNEYFTYQ
-260 NYTKQYITESRS
+260 NYTKQYITSSKS
-272 NEDMLT
+272 NEELIT
-278 YLEERTS
+278 YLRDRTAS
-285 IHYLYST
+285 VLYST

-312 KTVSQKNAIDLDG
+312 KTVSQKNAIDANG
-325 ETIEFDV
+325 EELKFGV
-332 DTGFEKIFV
+332 DTGTGKIFV
-341 ANADND
+341 ANEDND

-453 HLAGCKHL
+453 HLVGCKHL
-461 IEDSTEKITATAY
+461 IEDSTETITATAY

-494 YPQNMN
+494 YPQNRD

-516 VYSTDQILKGK
+516 VYSTEQILKGK
-527 ITEKNIDTGQEELKY
+527 ITEKNGDTGQEELKY

-550 KIRELYIRA
+550 RIRELYIRA

-570 NMNSINH
+570 NMRLINQTPEENVVKDKMRIIREKDTMEVDTTQTLIAMIGS
-577 EQNEYI
+577 EQI
-583 NEITDKNR
+583 NAN
-591 VIITGKTHRMRKT
+591 
-604 ETQQLTAEIWL
+604 
-615 GVIKAEWSSSNPN
+615 WSSSDNN
-628 IVQVDENGKVT
+628 
-639 AIKEGT
+639 
-645 AIITAKYSGYNDGT
+645 
-659 YRITV
+659 
-664 VNEKVTKLVL
+664 
-674 DKTEIEMKAG
+674 
-684 EKEKISVIKIEP
+684 
-696 ENATNKNVTWRSSDP
+696 
-711 SIATVDANGNVTAIK
+711 IATVD
-726 AGTVTIIAES
+726 S
-736 EDGGASASCS
+736 
-746 VRVIQ
+746 
-751 LATGIT
+751 
-757 VSPSNI
+757 
-763 KLGIGE
+763 
-769 TAILSPTIR
+769 
-778 PSNASDKS
+778 
-786 VKWSTN
+786 
-792 NSRIAVVDNKGKV
+792 
-805 TAKGLGKAII
+805 
-815 TVKTADGSNKTAN
+815 
-828 CEVTVVQKATKLVLN
+828 
-843 ATDIQLNINKTYT
+843 
-856 LVATITPTNTTNK
+856 
-869 QITWSSSNSSI
+869 
-880 ATVDKNGKVTAKK
+880 NGKVTAKNK
-893 IGTTTI
+893 
-899 TAKTND
+899 
-905 GSNLSAS
+905 
-912 CEVKVVKLV
+912 
-921 TSISLNA
+921 
-928 TNITLYK
+928 
-935 NETYDLSATVTPSD
+935 
-949 AIDKS
+949 
-954 VTWSSSDS
+954 
-962 NIATVDENGK
+962 
-972 ITAKAI
+972 
-978 GEVTITAKTNDGS
+978 GEVTIRAEYNGTISTVVIRIIESKDEISILPNAMTVYFGDDPIQLTYTITPENKQNQTIIWTSSNNNVASVSNGVVTISKFGTATTKVEIKGTLRNGS
-991 NLSASCKVTVKP
+991 SASCIITVKP
-1003 RLITNLIIQPS
+1003 KYL
-1014 SVTMMVGETVNLTVK
+1014 
-1029 VTPSNADNKA
+1029 ADVAK
-1039 ILWAT
+1039 
-1044 SDSNIA
+1044 D
-1050 SIDQNGKLTAIKE
+1050 
-1063 GSVDAYA
+1063 
-1070 MTLDGSL
+1070 
-1077 IIAYG
+1077 
-1082 LIEVKPNLGLKI
+1082 
-1094 YNEGE
+1094 GE
-1099 YVRVDC
+1099 YVNYKSPNGYKQWRVMSKTKTGENGIVTIISAGSPERITFKYPTEQQYISGLQAACNKYISTQYATSARNAGTTADGKKNSKYKDEINMLKKKGLSSIGTEYWIGFWEEMELGFC
-1105 SNYYMTYAFDDD
+1105 EEGKDRRGYYVNTSGDSKYYRYSGDVNQTYTSGIRPIITLK
-1117 HNKCDY
+1117 NKVIVIGGEG
-1123 TKMRR
+1123 TKESPYEISIE